1 MAYTDE
7 FGNIFGSSEDFAN
20 SIFTDEFGN
29 IYDNSWIFS
38 NTPDNPWTGGDVF
51 DWAGANQQT
60 FFDVVGRIG
69 KQGLD
74 LLKKTFVK
82 DGKPDWRAITSAA
95 GGIAALMGVGGSKDR
110 PVGYQG
116 SIPTYTAVREAVPST
131 YDPTRRPGSG
141 GQRYFS
147 DVQYVTPAA
156 GAEGQPD
163 AVTAARTAA
172 QQQAA
177 GLATL
182 NAQNLARQAVAPPLK
197 FPPPPT
203 AKQQTESKPASSVIE
218 NLPVPTYT
226 AKQGGIVNLQPGGF
240 VLPADVVSHAGN
252 GSSDAGMRFLASR
265 LGAQPIRGQGDGM
278 SDSNRTTIAGQQPA
292 AVAHEEMYLQPE
304 QVQRLGGAENLY
316 AMMDRIRRARTGTTE
331 QGRQINPERYLPRAA

>member
-1 MAYTDE
+1 MSAYWDWIAS
-7 FGNIFGSSEDFAN
+7 GAGSDLSTWDQG
-20 SIFTDEFGN
+20 SDSYGDWGDPSTWVIPD
-29 IYDNSWIFS
+29 
-38 NTPDNPWTGGDVF
+38 TPWYETLVEAAQTFGGD
-51 DWAGANQQT
+51 AM
-60 FFDVVGRIG
+60 
-69 KQGLD
+69 D
-74 LLKKTFVK
+74 LLTKTFTK
-82 DGKPDWRAITSAA
+82 DGKPDWRAIATAA
-95 GGIAALMGVGGSKDR
+95 GGIAGLMGLGGSSNR
-110 PVGYQG
+110 PTGYQG
-116 SIPTYTAVREAVPST
+116 KIPTYTAVREAVPST

-147 DVQYVTPAA
+147 DMQYITPAA

-163 AVTAARTAA
+163 TVTAARTGA
-172 QQQAA
+172 QQQAT
-177 GLATL
+177 GLASL
-182 NAQNLARQAVAPPLK
+182 NVQNPARQAVAPPLI
-197 FPPPPT
+197 FAPPQT
-203 AKQQTESKPASSVIE
+203 ATQQKESKPASSVIE

-304 QVQRLGGAENLY
+304 QVQRLGGAQNLY

-331 QGRQINPERYLPRAA
+331 QGRQINPEKYLPRAA